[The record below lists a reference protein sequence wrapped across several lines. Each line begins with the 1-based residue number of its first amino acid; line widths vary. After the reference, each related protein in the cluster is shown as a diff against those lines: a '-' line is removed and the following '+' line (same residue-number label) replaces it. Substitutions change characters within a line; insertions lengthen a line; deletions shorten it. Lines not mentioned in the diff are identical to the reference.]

1 MTSSPA
7 RPRIAIVDYEMG
19 NRRSVEKALERV
31 GARTFFTADP
41 AELRAADG
49 IMLPGVGAFPAAMK
63 VLRGLELEETLRA
76 CAADGQPFFGS
87 CMGMQL
93 LFESSEEHD
102 GATGLGI
109 LRGEVRKLDAKGLN
123 LPHIGWNEVRWTRS
137 SPLVDGLPDPTAFYH
152 VHSYVPHPADAED
165 VLGTSEYGSPFTSVV
180 ARDNVFGSQFHPEKS
195 STNGLALLENF
206 TKICATVSA

>member
-1 MTSSPA
+1 MTPSG
-7 RPRIAIVDYEMG
+7 PRIAIVDYEMG

-41 AELRAADG
+41 AELRASDG

-63 VLRGLELEETLRA
+63 VLRGLELEDTLRA

-109 LRGEVRKLDAKGLN
+109 LRGEVRKLDSKGLN

-137 SPLVDGLPDPTAFYH
+137 SPLIEGLPDPTAFYH
-152 VHSYVPHPADAED
+152 VHSYVPHPADEED
-165 VLGTSEYGSPFTSVV
+165 VLGTSEYGSPFASVV

>member
-1 MTSSPA
+1 VTPSG
-7 RPRIAIVDYEMG
+7 PRIAIVDYEMG

-41 AELRAADG
+41 AELRASDG

-63 VLRGLELEETLRA
+63 VLRGLELEDTLRA

-109 LRGEVRKLDAKGLN
+109 LRGEVRKLDSKGLN

-137 SPLVDGLPDPTAFYH
+137 SPLIEGLPDPTAFYH
-152 VHSYVPHPADAED
+152 VHSYVPHPADEED
-165 VLGTSEYGSPFTSVV
+165 VLGTSEYGSPFASVV

>member
-1 MTSSPA
+1 VTPS

-19 NRRSVEKALERV
+19 IRRSVEKALERV

-41 AELRAADG
+41 AELRASDG

-63 VLRGLELEETLRA
+63 VLRGLELEDTLRA

-109 LRGEVRKLDAKGLN
+109 LRGEVRKLDSKGLN

-137 SPLVDGLPDPTAFYH
+137 SPLIEGLPDPTAFYH
-152 VHSYVPHPADAED
+152 VHSYVPHPADEED
-165 VLGTSEYGSPFTSVV
+165 VLGTSEYGSPFASVV

>member
-1 MTSSPA
+1 MTT
-7 RPRIAIVDYEMG
+7 IAVLDYGMG
-19 NRRSVEKALERV
+19 NLRSVEKALERV

-41 AELRAADG
+41 AELRASDG

-63 VLRGLELEETLRA
+63 VLRGLELEDTLRA

-109 LRGEVRKLDAKGLN
+109 LRGEVRKLDSKGLN

-137 SPLVDGLPDPTAFYH
+137 SPLIEGLPDPTAFYH
-152 VHSYVPHPADAED
+152 VHSYVPHPADEED
-165 VLGTSEYGSPFTSVV
+165 VLGTSEYGSPFASVV

>member
-1 MTSSPA
+1 VKG
-7 RPRIAIVDYEMG
+7 PRIAIVDYEMG

-49 IMLPGVGAFPAAMK
+49 IMLPGVGAFPAAMRI
-63 VLRGLELEETLRA
+63 LRALELEETLRA

-93 LFESSEEHD
+93 LFESSGEHG
-102 GATGLGI
+102 GAAGLGI
-109 LRGEVRKLDAKGLN
+109 LRGEVSQLDARGRN

-137 SPLVDGLPDPTAFYH
+137 SPLTEGLPDPAAFYH
-152 VHSYVPHPADAED
+152 VHSFVPHPADEDD
-165 VLGTSEYGSPFTSVV
+165 VLGTSEYGSPFVSVV

-195 STNGLALLENF
+195 SANGLELLRNF
-206 TKICATVSA
+206 TKICARVSA

>member
-1 MTSSPA
+1 MTGA
-7 RPRIAIVDYEMG
+7 TIAIVDYGMG
-19 NRRSVEKALERV
+19 NRRSVEKALEHV
-31 GARTFFTADP
+31 GARALISREPGD
-41 AELRAADG
+41 LRAADG
-49 IMLPGVGAFPAAMK
+49 LLLPGVGAFPAAM
-63 VLRGLELEETLRA
+63 RTLRELDLEDVLLD
-76 CAADGQPFFGS
+76 CARGGMPFFGS

-109 LRGEVRKLDAKGLN
+109 LRGEVRKLDSKGLN

-137 SPLVDGLPDPTAFYH
+137 SPLIEGLPDPTAFYH
-152 VHSYVPHPADAED
+152 VHSYVPHPADEED
-165 VLGTSEYGSPFTSVV
+165 VLGTSEYGSPFASVV